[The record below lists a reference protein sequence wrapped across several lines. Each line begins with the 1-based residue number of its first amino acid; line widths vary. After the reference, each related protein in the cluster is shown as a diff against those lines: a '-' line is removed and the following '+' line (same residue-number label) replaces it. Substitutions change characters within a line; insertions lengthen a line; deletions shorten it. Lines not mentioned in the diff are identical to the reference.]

1 MPAPAERALGMPER
15 STATPTAPEHATRA
29 VLIVPVVFLPLGVCA
44 IAAEDPGP
52 AAAALSVAAL
62 IGTYVLFLLLSLPV
76 RRRIHGHRLG
86 LTLTAQGVLG
96 FLPVVAPGPVWPGMA
111 GYFAGSLLLTVAAR
125 TGRVLAALAVAGGC
139 AAAIGEGAGPA
150 NWLYAG
156 WSTAVVAL
164 VVYGTARLSRL
175 VLTAR
180 EEREMLAWRAVEQE
194 RRRYARDLHD
204 LLGYS
209 LSAITLKG
217 DLAQRLVRQHPERSR
232 EELDGL
238 LVVARQALSDVRTV
252 ARGYR
257 DLSLT
262 LEAESARS
270 LLTAA
275 DIRTGVDLRC
285 ESQGP
290 VGTVLATVLREGVTN
305 IVRHS
310 KATECRIET
319 RRTDGGFVRL
329 VITNDGAGAVRSGPF
344 PCLEGSGSGGLANLA
359 ERLAAI
365 GGRLTVD
372 TDERGW
378 YRVTAEAPA
387 HFG

>member
-1 MPAPAERALGMPER
+1 MPAR

-29 VLIVPVVFLPLGVCA
+29 VLIVPVVFLPLGLCA
-44 IAAEDPGP
+44 IAADDPGP

-62 IGTYVLFLLLSLPV
+62 IGTYVLFLLLNLPV

-86 LTLTAQGVLG
+86 LTLTVQGVLA

-111 GYFAGSLLLTVAAR
+111 GYFTGSLLLTVAAR
-125 TGRVLAALAVAGGC
+125 TGRVLAALAVAGVC

-150 NWLYAG
+150 SWLYAG

-175 VLTAR
+175 MLTAR

-238 LVVARQALSDVRTV
+238 LMVARQALSDVRTV

-319 RRTDGGFVRL
+319 RRSDEGFVRL
-329 VITNDGAGAVRSGPF
+329 VITNDGVGAVHSGPF
-344 PCLEGSGSGGLANLA
+344 PCLDGGGSGGLANLA

-387 HFG
+387 HLG